1 MQEKKTKL
9 KIEFWGMKVSNF
21 VQIGGDRTGGAP
33 KPRKSQVHNRETSG
47 APHESWL
54 CLVTLLTSLSLSLS
68 LVSTGSFWQ
77 GRVTCVRFFFFPFII
92 AQKNNKRADV
102 VRLLAFIVL

>member
-33 KPRKSQVHNRETSG
+33 KPRKS
-47 APHESWL
+47 HESWL

>member
-47 APHESWL
+47 ATNESWR
-54 CLVTLLTSLSLSLS
+54 CMVTLLYSLSLPRLDW
-68 LVSTGSFWQ
+68 F
-77 GRVTCVRFFFFPFII
+77 
-92 AQKNNKRADV
+92 
-102 VRLLAFIVL
+102 LLAGPCYLCSFFLFSIYNRSKE